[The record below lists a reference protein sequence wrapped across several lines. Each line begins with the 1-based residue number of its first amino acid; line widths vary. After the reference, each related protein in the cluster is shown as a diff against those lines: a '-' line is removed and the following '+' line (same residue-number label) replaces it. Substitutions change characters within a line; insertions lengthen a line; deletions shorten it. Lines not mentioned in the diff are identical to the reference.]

1 MKATKWV
8 STAVAL
14 TLVGSIAI
22 GCTKKEPAPAASP
35 AATGGAT
42 ATAAPAPSKPQEIKI
57 NFSAEPPVMDS
68 SKATANAAFT
78 IIGAFNEGLYR
89 LDKSGKA
96 TPALA
101 KDMPKKSADGLTY
114 TIDIRDNAVWSDGSP
129 VKASDFVYSYKRTL
143 DPATKAQ
150 YSFIVAWIKGG
161 AAVTKADTPEKL
173 KAEQDALGV
182 KAISDKQL
190 EITLEKPVTFFTN
203 LLAFATF
210 FPQKEEFVKAQ
221 GDKYGA
227 EADKV
232 IGAGPY
238 ILKQWDHSQTLVL
251 EKNPK
256 YWDAANVK
264 LTKATVNIIKDTNTG
279 LNLYE
284 TNAADLTE
292 IKGDQLK
299 LYEGKPDVTPKPELT
314 NQYLMY
320 QIKKVPAL
328 ANKKIRQ
335 ALGMAID
342 RKAYVDT
349 VLANGSVPSNGLV
362 PVGTLD
368 GGSGEFRKSAGD
380 TQPPFDAAK
389 AKQLFAEGLTELGL
403 KELPKLKM
411 VADDS
416 ETAKKSLEFIQAQ
429 WKQNLN
435 YEMIPEPVPHA
446 LRIDK
451 QSKHDFEISL
461 ALWGADYNDP
471 MTFLDMWITGGEFD
485 EGDYSNPQYDALI
498 KSAQNEADPAKRVKA
513 MVDAEKIL
521 MDDQGVSPMYFR
533 SKVYLKKPSVDGLFL
548 ASFGPEWELRWTSIK

>member
-14 TLVGSIAI
+14 TLVGSVAI
-22 GCTKKEPAPAASP
+22 GCTKKDETAPAATA
-35 AATGGAT
+35 AATGGAS
-42 ATAAPAPSKPQEIKI
+42 ASAAPSKPQEIKI

-68 SKATANAAFT
+68 SKTTAAAAFT

-89 LDKSGKA
+89 LGKDGKA
-96 TPALA
+96 TPGLA

-129 VKASDFVYSYKRTL
+129 VKASDFVYSFKRTL

-150 YSFIVAWIKGG
+150 YSFVVAWIKGG
-161 AAVTKADTPEKL
+161 EAVTKADTPEKV
-173 KAEQDALGV
+173 KAAQDALGV

-190 EITLEKPVTFFTN
+190 EITLAKPVTFFTEM
-203 LLAFATF
+203 LAFVTF

-232 IGAGPY
+232 IGAGPFL
-238 ILKQWDHSQTLVL
+238 LKQWDHSQTLVL

-264 LTKATVNIIKDTNTG
+264 LTKATINIVKDTNTG

-299 LYEGKPDVTPKPELT
+299 LYEGKPDVAPKPELT
-314 NQYLMY
+314 NQYIMY
-320 QIKKVPAL
+320 QVKKVPAL

-349 VLANGSVPSNGLV
+349 ILANGSVASTGLV
-362 PVGTLD
+362 PTGTLD
-368 GGSGEFRKSAGD
+368 GAGGDFRKAAGD

-389 AKQLFAEGLTELGL
+389 AKQLFAEGLAELGL
-403 KELPKLKM
+403 KEMPKLKM
-411 VADDS
+411 IADDT

-435 YEMIPEPVPHA
+435 YEMIPEPIPHA
-446 LRIDK
+446 LRVERG
-451 QSKHDFEISL
+451 SKHDFELCL

-471 MTFLDMWITGGEFD
+471 MTFLDMWVTGGEFD

-513 MVDAEKIL
+513 LVDAEKIL
-521 MDDQGVSPMYFR
+521 MDDPAVSPMYFR
-533 SKVYLKKPSVDGLFL
+533 ARAYLKRPSIDGLFL
-548 ASFGPEWELRWTSIK
+548 APYGPEWELKWTTVK